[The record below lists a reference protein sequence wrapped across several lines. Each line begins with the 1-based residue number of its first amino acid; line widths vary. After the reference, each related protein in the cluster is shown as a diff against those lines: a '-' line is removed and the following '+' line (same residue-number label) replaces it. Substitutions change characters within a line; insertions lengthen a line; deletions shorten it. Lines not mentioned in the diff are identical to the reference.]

1 MFILKPILY
10 FLRWNMKVSTFPSL
24 RATKLSPK
32 SHYFT
37 LQKCLNHKEA
47 VLNTAAL
54 TSQTQPD

>member
-37 LQKCLNHKEA
+37 LQS
-47 VLNTAAL
+47 AL
-54 TSQTQPD
+54 TIKKLY